1 MPSQIKQEL
10 SQQTEELVM
19 WISVVRRSA
28 LVVFALLL
36 PGSLVAQQYHR
47 TDLTV
52 DMQAV
57 SPSAPN
63 VDSNLVNAWGLSRGS
78 GSPWWI
84 SDNGTG
90 LSTLYNAAGEI
101 GRASCRERGVRSG
114 GGVAV
119 VVRYL

>member
-1 MPSQIKQEL
+1 MPSQIKQDL

-78 GSPWWI
+78 GGPWWI
-84 SDNGTG
+84 SDKDCHSHARVSRHSQDLNPRW
-90 LSTLYNAAGEI
+90 L
-101 GRASCRERGVRSG
+101 RREK
-114 GGVAV
+114 
-119 VVRYL
+119 